1 MAISQGIAK
10 TLRLKRQASK
20 GVLAGPTGGQIMRR
34 NNSTFA
40 LKKEAYTTE
49 SEMTSRRQ
57 ILSSRHGTR
66 SVDGKLNGIFT
77 PGTYADILSA
87 LLMRDFTAIA
97 PVVGASIT
105 IAGAGPYTL
114 TRAAGSWL
122 ADGFK
127 IGTLTR
133 LTAGAFAAGNLNSN
147 LVVVGVTALV
157 LTVVTVNRAVLT
169 AEGPI
174 AAATV
179 TVPGKMTFVPEVGF
193 TNVYYTAEEF
203 YPDQPFSERNLDV
216 KFTQAAISMP
226 GSGNSTIDFTAM
238 GLDQTQDTTAY
249 FTAPAIET
257 TSDALVGAGGALIIG
272 GVTQANVTDFS
283 MTIDGSG
290 TAADASLGRN
300 IKADIFMGI
309 VKVSGTLT
317 SYFENM
323 TLANNFLNEVRTQI
337 VLAATAGS
345 LPNSEAVV
353 ISLANADMSSSD
365 PDDVATGL
373 KRTYNFS
380 AIFNAGGGAALA
392 TNATTITIQD
402 TLAP

>member
-1 MAISQGIAK
+1 MISQGIAK

-34 NNSTFA
+34 NSSTFS

-77 PGTYADILSA
+77 PGTYSDILSA
-87 LLMRDFTAIA
+87 LLMRDFVAIA
-97 PVVGASIT
+97 PVTGVAIT
-105 IAGAGPYTL
+105 IGGTGPYTL
-114 TRAAGSWL
+114 TRDAGSWL
-122 ADGFK
+122 TNGFK

-133 LTAGAFAAGNLNSN
+133 LTGGSFAAGNLNNN
-147 LVVVGVTALV
+147 LIVVGVTGLV
-157 LTVVTVNRAVLT
+157 LTVATVNRAVLT

-179 TVPGKMTFVPEVGF
+179 TVPGKVTFVPETGF

-203 YPDQPFSERNLDV
+203 YPDQPYSERSIDV

-238 GLDQTQDTTAY
+238 GLDQTNDPAAY
-249 FTAPAIET
+249 FTAPAVET

-283 MTIDGSG
+283 MTIDGTG
-290 TAADASLGRN
+290 NMADASVGKNVRS
-300 IKADIFMGI
+300 DIFMGKL
-309 VKVSGTLT
+309 KVSGSLT
-317 SYFENM
+317 SYFESVV
-323 TLANNFLNEVRTQI
+323 LANNFLNEIRTSI

-353 ISLANADMSSSD
+353 ISLANADMSSAD
-365 PDDVATGL
+365 PDDVETGL
-373 KRTYNFS
+373 KRTYNFT
-380 AIFNAGGGAALA
+380 AIFNNLGGVALA
-392 TNATTITIQD
+392 TTATTISIQD